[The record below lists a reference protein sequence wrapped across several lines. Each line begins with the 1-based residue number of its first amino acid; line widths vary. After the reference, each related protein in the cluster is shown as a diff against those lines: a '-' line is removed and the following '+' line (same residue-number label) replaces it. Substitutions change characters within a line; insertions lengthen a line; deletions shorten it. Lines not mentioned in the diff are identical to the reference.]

1 MFEWGIVMKQLACI
15 AVAAVFLGAFQV
27 AYGNMAAPAEP
38 DVGTAITLEQNETL
52 AVKSEVLDI
61 VIEGSTA
68 QITATYQMEN
78 QSDEAVKTR
87 SMFLSPNVEEAGVQ
101 VVADGQL
108 LACETEC
115 YALSYNTQIGVEEW
129 RYAVLTDVGESPQ
142 VGKPMVEAIL
152 FDLKFEPRETYDV
165 IVSYRYRLGG
175 YPEYDFNVKCGELH
189 YYLTPA
195 AMWNDFEDL
204 TINLTLGKDMP
215 VLESSSLKFEKVG
228 KRSYR
233 YYSDALPKED
243 LRITVDENW
252 LQNLFSTLR
261 SPYLHMMIRTAAP
274 FILIMVLVAGWF
286 VFRRVKRGKK

>member
-1 MFEWGIVMKQLACI
+1 MKQLACI

-142 VGKPMVEAIL
+142 VGKSMVEAIL

-189 YYLTPA
+189 YYLMPA
-195 AMWNDFEDL
+195 AMWNGFEDL

-215 VLESSSLKFEKVG
+215 VLESSSLEFEKVG

-261 SPYLHMMIRTAAP
+261 NPYLHMMIRTAAP
-274 FILIMVLVAGWF
+274 FILIMVLVAGWL

>member
-189 YYLTPA
+189 YYLMPA
-195 AMWNDFEDL
+195 AMWNGFEDL

-215 VLESSSLKFEKVG
+215 VLESSSLEFEKVG

-233 YYSDALPKED
+233 YYSNALPKED

-261 SPYLHMMIRTAAP
+261 NPYLHMMIRTAAP

>member
-1 MFEWGIVMKQLACI
+1 MKQLACI

>member
-1 MFEWGIVMKQLACI
+1 MKQLACI

-215 VLESSSLKFEKVG
+215 VLESSSLEFEKVG

-286 VFRRVKRGKK
+286 VLRRVKRGKK

>member
-1 MFEWGIVMKQLACI
+1 MKQLACI

-87 SMFLSPNVEEAGVQ
+87 SMFLSPNVEEASVQ

-215 VLESSSLKFEKVG
+215 VLESSSLEFEKVG

-286 VFRRVKRGKK
+286 VLRRVKRGKK

>member
-87 SMFLSPNVEEAGVQ
+87 SMFLSPNVEEASVQ

>member
-1 MFEWGIVMKQLACI
+1 MKQLACI

-261 SPYLHMMIRTAAP
+261 SPHLHMMIRTAAP

>member
-27 AYGNMAAPAEP
+27 AYGNIAAPAES

-68 QITATYQMEN
+68 QITVTYQMEN

-152 FDLKFEPRETYDV
+152 FGLKFEPRETYDV

>member
-115 YALSYNTQIGVEEW
+115 CALSYNTQIGVEEW

>member
-1 MFEWGIVMKQLACI
+1 MKQLACI

-87 SMFLSPNVEEAGVQ
+87 SMFLSPNVEEASVQ

-152 FDLKFEPRETYDV
+152 FDLKFEPMETYDV

-215 VLESSSLKFEKVG
+215 VLESSSLEFEKVG

-286 VFRRVKRGKK
+286 VFRGVKRGKK

>member
-1 MFEWGIVMKQLACI
+1 MKQLACI

-101 VVADGQL
+101 VEADGQL

-215 VLESSSLKFEKVG
+215 ALESSSLKFEKVG

>member
-68 QITATYQMEN
+68 QITATSQMEN

>member
-1 MFEWGIVMKQLACI
+1 MKQLACI

-38 DVGTAITLEQNETL
+38 DVGTAITLEQNENL

-68 QITATYQMEN
+68 QITATSQMEN

>member
-1 MFEWGIVMKQLACI
+1 MKQLACI

-68 QITATYQMEN
+68 QITATSQMEN

-215 VLESSSLKFEKVG
+215 VLESSSLEFEKVG